1 MSPRYAI
8 YYAPAADTPLWR
20 KASAWLGRDAY
31 SGQNLVRAA
40 PTGLK
45 NLDLDALTADP
56 RVYGF
61 HATLKAPFELHP
73 DRTEA
78 ELLAFAARFCAARA
92 PFTASIAP
100 AALGRFLAFRLTAS
114 TPQMDALHVA
124 CVREFDAFRAPLS
137 DFDLAR
143 RRKAPLTPEQDARLV
158 QWGYPYIFD
167 DFRFH
172 MTLTGQIR
180 DEAERMNVLSALQAH
195 FAAESGPHH
204 FDGVAVF
211 KQDARDAPFEVLA
224 RVGFAQTVEAAQP
237 ASF

>member
-8 YYAPAADTPLWR
+8 YYAPSADTPLWR

-31 SGQNLVRAA
+31 SGEDLARTIPA
-40 PTGLK
+40 GLGE
-45 NLDLDALTADP
+45 LDLDAFTADP
-56 RVYGF
+56 RGYGF

-78 ELLAFAARFCAARA
+78 ELLAFAARFGAVQRA
-92 PFTASIAP
+92 FVASIAP
-100 AALGRFLAFRLTAS
+100 AALGRFLAFRLTVP
-114 TPQMDALHVA
+114 TPEMDALHAA

-143 RRKAPLTPEQDARLV
+143 RRKAHLTPEQDARLV
-158 QWGYPYIFD
+158 EWGYPYIFD

-180 DEAERMNVLSALQAH
+180 DEAERERVLAALQGH
-195 FAAESGPHH
+195 FAEESGPHL
-204 FDGVAVF
+204 FDGIAVF
-211 KQDARDAPFEVLA
+211 KQADRQAPFIVLE
-224 RVGFAQTVEAAQP
+224 RFGVTQIIEA
-237 ASF
+237 